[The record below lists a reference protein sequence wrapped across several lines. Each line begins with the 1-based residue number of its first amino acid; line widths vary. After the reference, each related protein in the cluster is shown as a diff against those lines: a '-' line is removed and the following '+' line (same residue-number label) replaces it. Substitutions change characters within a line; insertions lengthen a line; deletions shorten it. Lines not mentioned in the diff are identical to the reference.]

1 MEIPTFIREAI
12 REVCLKHRS
21 SAALSCDEAIKAV
34 RTLPEFE
41 TAREALI
48 DHAIHEVVW
57 SIRGELTTA
66 VVSQAVN
73 PPTPAKAPY
82 TGEPKVGLLNSDAFI
97 EHTRSVYNMMMGG
110 KTLGDLTGAE
120 VKAIAEVETEKARG
134 HTQNAELARWLGD
147 RVKDKQTVREAV
159 PADEIAKELRSIERK
174 LAARRRRSK

>member
-1 MEIPTFIREAI
+1 MEIPTFVREAI

-21 SAALSCDEAIKAV
+21 SAALSCDEASKAV
-34 RTLPEFE
+34 RALPEFE
-41 TAREALI
+41 AAREALI

-73 PPTPAKAPY
+73 QPTPVQVPY
-82 TGEPKVGLLNSDAFI
+82 TGEPKVNLLRSAAFI
-97 EHTRSVYNMMMGG
+97 EHTQSVYNMMMGG

-120 VKAIAEVETEKARG
+120 VKAIAEVEREKVRG
-134 HTQNAELARWLGD
+134 HQQNTELLDWLGD
-147 RVKDKQTVREAV
+147 RVKDKQTVRQAV
-159 PADEIAKELRSIERK
+159 RAADIAKELRNIERK